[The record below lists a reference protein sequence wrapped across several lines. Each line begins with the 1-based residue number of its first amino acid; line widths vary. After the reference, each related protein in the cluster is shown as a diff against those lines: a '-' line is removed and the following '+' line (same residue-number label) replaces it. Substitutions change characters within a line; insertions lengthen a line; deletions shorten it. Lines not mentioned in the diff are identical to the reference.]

1 MNTQVELSK
10 IAINEQ
16 IVFSGKRED
25 IFIGTIVQE
34 TEKAVKVD
42 YCFESVWSN
51 CGITVYT
58 FSTWI
63 PKSVLTHNEL
73 GCLTVK
79 KWFINK
85 FDGSSSHRIKRY
97 YQKGEEKIFV

>member
-16 IVFSGKRED
+16 IVWSGKNQD
-25 IFIGTIVQE
+25 LFNGTIVQV

-51 CGITVYT
+51 CAITVYS

-63 PKSVLTHNEL
+63 PKSVLIHNEL

-85 FDGSSSHRIKRY
+85 FDGSSSYRIKRY

>member
-16 IVFSGKRED
+16 IIFSGKRED
-25 IFIGTIVQE
+25 LFIGTIVQE

-51 CGITVYT
+51 SKITVYS
-58 FSTWI
+58 FSTWV
-63 PKSVLTHNEL
+63 PKSVITHNEL

-79 KWFINK
+79 KWFSNK
-85 FDGSSSHRIKRY
+85 FDGLSSHRIKRY